1 MTFDL
6 GEVAL
11 IVSAALFQG
20 GQIVM
25 LRIVVSSNRDQ
36 GRRLGAL
43 ERLAAADE
51 AAKKAVEA
59 AVEAE
64 RRRVRHDT
72 RGVPVAMEG

>member
-11 IVSAALFQG
+11 IASAALFQG

-25 LRIVVSSNRDQ
+25 LRIVVASNKDQ

-43 ERLAAADE
+43 EKLVEANEKAAA
-51 AAKKAVEA
+51 AAQA

-64 RRRVRHDT
+64 RRRIRHDT

>member
-25 LRIVVSSNRDQ
+25 LRIVVASNRDQ

-43 ERLAAADE
+43 DKALGEMKAADE
-51 AAKKAVEA
+51 ARAKAVDD
-59 AVEAE
+59 E

>member
-25 LRIVVSSNRDQ
+25 LRIVVASNRDQ
-36 GRRLGAL
+36 GRRIGKI
-43 ERLAAADE
+43 EEVLAANKA
-51 AAKKAVEA
+51 AVEA
-59 AVEAE
+59 AREAIEAE

-72 RGVPVAMEG
+72 RGVPIAMEG